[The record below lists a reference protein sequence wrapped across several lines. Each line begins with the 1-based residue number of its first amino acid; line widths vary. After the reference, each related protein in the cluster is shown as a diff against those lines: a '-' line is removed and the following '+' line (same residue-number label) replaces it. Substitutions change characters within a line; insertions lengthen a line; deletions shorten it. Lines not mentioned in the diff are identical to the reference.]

1 MWKTALTGR
10 LDILTGVFVLF
21 SLNQFIR
28 GLRWRVLLTGEK
40 NIPVLTVFWA
50 NNMGYFGNNFL
61 PARAGE
67 LVRAAAVGGAAGIG
81 ASYAL
86 ATALVERVMDAAI
99 LVLIS
104 LLAITSLGNLPSAL
118 VNATTTM
125 AVLSLVGLIGLFF
138 APHLK
143 KQIEWGVG
151 KVIVFKKIREL
162 VLTFLERFL
171 LGMRTLQLPGKLVQF
186 LAYSLVI
193 WTLDTVIAIGV
204 GAAFNISIPFSTA
217 IIIIAALGL
226 SSAIP
231 STPGY
236 IGVYQFAAVAVMTP
250 FGYQLADILV
260 FIIAYQMIGYL
271 GLGIWGGIGFWRLR
285 WGKKTSTSN
294 P

>member
-1 MWKTALTGR
+1 
-10 LDILTGVFVLF
+10 
-21 SLNQFIR
+21 
-28 GLRWRVLLTGEK
+28 
-40 NIPVLTVFWA
+40 
-50 NNMGYFGNNFL
+50 
-61 PARAGE
+61 
-67 LVRAAAVGGAAGIG
+67 
-81 ASYAL
+81 
-86 ATALVERVMDAAI
+86 MDAAI

-162 VLTFLERFL
+162 VLTFLERIL